1 VAGRVTGESIV
12 NPDTKLSA
20 AGVSVVID
28 RVTRVD
34 AKNKKVLVA
43 GGSEYSY
50 DKLIMGTGSRPVPL
64 DIPGGDLNGVFT
76 LRSLH
81 EAEAIREFLEKET
94 PLKLTFVGAGF
105 ISLEVATL
113 LKQVNPNYEITIVEL
128 LQHPLPT
135 MLDEDLSQRV
145 QTGLESMGLDLKMG
159 RKVHAIKGNGAVS
172 SVQLD
177 SGEVIASDMLFVNV
191 GSTPNLV
198 LARDMGLEI
207 GRHGIKINQ
216 FLETSDPNVL
226 AAGDCAD
233 FKHFVTG
240 RSDPGALR
248 GPAVLTG
255 RLAAKRLAGYK
266 IPFPGLLN
274 ASACNLIDWNVAATG
289 LTEAQATRESIKT
302 VSAIVESRS
311 RHGMIP
317 GVKPWT
323 LKLVFDA
330 SKRTLIG
337 GQILSEEVSP
347 VKEIDTIS
355 ALILG
360 RKTVE
365 DLTVFA
371 TAGNPDISCEPS
383 MEPIAIA
390 AEQCLQKMGK
400 G

>member
-1 VAGRVTGESIV
+1 VAGLVTGESIV

-113 LKQVNPNYEITIVEL
+113 LKQANPNYEITIVEL

-226 AAGDCAD
+226 AAGDCSD

-330 SKRTLIG
+330 DKRTLIG

-347 VKEIDTIS
+347 VKEIDAIS